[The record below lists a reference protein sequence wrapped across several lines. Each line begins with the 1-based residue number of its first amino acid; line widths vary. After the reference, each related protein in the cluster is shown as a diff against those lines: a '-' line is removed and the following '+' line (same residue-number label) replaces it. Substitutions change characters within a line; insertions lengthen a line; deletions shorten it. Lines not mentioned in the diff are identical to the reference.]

1 MTELIDNNNSN
12 KNGGK
17 QVSQKADSGPLFVVG
32 MWRSG
37 TSLLYALLNQHSQVA
52 LMYEG
57 DLPLLRPL
65 FRGGKSRTDWLQ
77 RWEFWN
83 GALTR
88 HQLSGA
94 RLASEVSSLPM
105 AMELAYRQY
114 AGEAIWGCKS
124 PNYHDSMTQLARE
137 FPKAR
142 FIVICR
148 NPADVCR
155 SIVRASGKD
164 SWFSR
169 PGMSLRALLGCRA
182 LKKEIDGLVS
192 AGVPVHV
199 LQYEELVRDPEGA
212 LRGIC
217 EFLQIPF
224 DARMLLLENAPRSA
238 IYDREH
244 HEMVKGKQIRASGP
258 REEVLPMALKNK
270 IHRYTNLWREEYRGT
285 WPVYCDQDASD
296 AGKPSWF
303 ERNADAL
310 LYRAYRA
317 LDHAVIYA
325 YCIAPLSW
333 LRLYRGMRGQDLGV
347 VTQEDRVPVTGD

>member
-1 MTELIDNNNSN
+1 MTESIDNNR
-12 KNGGK
+12 NGGK
-17 QVSQKADSGPLFVVG
+17 QAPQRAGSGPLFVVG

-88 HQLSGA
+88 HKLSGGT
-94 RLASEVSSLPM
+94 LASEVSSLPM

-114 AGEAIWGCKS
+114 AGDAIWGCKS

-137 FPKAR
+137 FPQAR
-142 FIVICR
+142 FVVICR

-155 SIVRASGKD
+155 SIARAGQKD

-169 PGMSLRALLGCRA
+169 PGMPLRALLGCRE
-182 LKKEIDGLVS
+182 LKREIDGLVS

-199 LQYEELVRDPEGA
+199 LQYEELVRDPEAA
-212 LRGIC
+212 LRRIC

-224 DARMLLLENAPRSA
+224 DPRMLLLENAPRSA

-244 HEMVKGKQIRASGP
+244 HEGVKGKQIRAAGP
-258 REEVLPMALKNK
+258 REEVLPLALKKK
-270 IHRYTNLWREEYRGT
+270 IHRYTNLWREEYSGN
-285 WPVYCDQDASD
+285 WPAYYDPGAAD
-296 AGKPSWF
+296 AGKPGWL
-303 ERNADAL
+303 EKHADAL
-310 LYRAYRA
+310 LYRAYR
-317 LDHAVIYA
+317 LRDRAVIYA

-333 LRLYRGMRGQDLGV
+333 LRLYRSMRGQNLGV

>member
-1 MTELIDNNNSN
+1 MTQLIDNKSRYNRGE
-12 KNGGK
+12 KK
-17 QVSQKADSGPLFVVG
+17 TSQISESGPLFVVG

-37 TSLLYALLNQHSQVA
+37 TSLLYALLNQHPQVA

-88 HQLSGA
+88 HQLSGG
-94 RLASEVSSLPM
+94 RLGSAVSSLPE

-114 AGEAIWGCKS
+114 AGDAIWGCKS
-124 PNYHDSMTQLARE
+124 PNYHDSMTPLARE

-148 NPADVCR
+148 NPADVAR
-155 SIVRASGKD
+155 SIARASGKD

-169 PGMSLRALLGCRA
+169 SGMSLRALLGCRE
-182 LKKEIDGLVS
+182 LKREIDGLVND
-192 AGVPVHV
+192 GVPVHV

-212 LRGIC
+212 LQGIC

-224 DARMLLLENAPRSA
+224 DAKMLLLENAPRSA

-244 HEMVKGKQIRASGP
+244 HDMVKGKQIRASGP
-258 REEVLPMALKNK
+258 REEVLPLELKKK
-270 IHRYTNLWREEYRGT
+270 IHRYTNLWREEYRGN
-285 WPVYCDQDASD
+285 WPVYSDPDAAE
-296 AGKPSWF
+296 AGKPGWL
-303 ERNADAL
+303 ERNADSL

-317 LDHAVIYA
+317 LDRAVIYA
-325 YCIAPLSW
+325 YCVAPLSW
-333 LRLYRGMRGQDLGV
+333 LRMYRSMRGQDLGV
-347 VTQEDRVPVTGD
+347 VTQEERVPVTGD